1 MVVDDV
7 AVLLAT
13 FRVPRTLWWQTTF
26 VVKDVAMMQRIQAQ
40 VPGTR
45 YLLALWV
52 CYYYREGSAGYP

>member
-13 FRVPRTLWWQTTF
+13 FRVPRTLWWQSTF

-40 VPGTR
+40 VPGT
-45 YLLALWV
+45 
-52 CYYYREGSAGYP
+52 C